1 MTDESFFIISVP
13 RISALISYGTFLQ
26 NAEKIASILDTL
38 IQSDPEIADR
48 RLGLKRDSKS
58 YDLCGNLLR
67 DHALKMMRA
76 LLESNGTA
84 FSETDCALA
93 DTICILA
100 GCGILVPVPHR
111 DYLGIAAPEVLPT
124 AIVKESVL
132 RLLGTATVETHPE
145 AIFPAIGRERLF
157 DTLQDLGA
165 LIDQSVNAN
174 SNDNS

>member
-13 RISALISYGTFLQ
+13 RISTLISYGTFLQ
-26 NAEKIASILDTL
+26 NAEKIACIIDEL

-48 RLGLKRDSKS
+48 TVSLKRNSDAF
-58 YDLCGNLLR
+58 DLCGKLLR

-84 FSETDCALA
+84 FSETNCALA
-93 DTICILA
+93 ETICILA